1 MEQEQFKLSKYNQGM
16 PQLFRLDA
24 LWQKLNLLM
33 PSGKLVESNWILDR
47 VWCELIGDAE
57 KEDEKKFAE
66 LNKKVLLQ
74 KGRFNLYN
82 VLMEKETFL
91 RRLQNKQGKGTAYES
106 LEEDEIV

>member
-57 KEDEKKFAE
+57 EKDEIKFNEIDRIALSKK
-66 LNKKVLLQ
+66 NKYD
-74 KGRFNLYN
+74 LYKA
-82 VLMEKETFL
+82 LMAKETFL
-91 RRLQNKQGKGTAYES
+91 RRLQNKQGKGTAYEAP
-106 LEEDEIV
+106 EEDEIV

>member
-33 PSGKLVESNWILDR
+33 PSGKLTDANWVLDR
-47 VWCELIGDAE
+47 VWLELIGDAME
-57 KEDEKKFAE
+57 KDEENFDKIDKKIFQQK
-66 LNKKVLLQ
+66 NKYK
-74 KGRFNLYN
+74 LYK

-91 RRLQNKQGKGTAYES
+91 RRLQNKQGKGTAYEAP
-106 LEEDEIV
+106 EEDEIV